1 MEVVF
6 AILEDVL
13 VSKGDCLEIGNNHVV
28 DDKANLMEKPHAKS
42 EHAPL
47 PPLHPFVHGS
57 QALDS

>member
-1 MEVVF
+1 MKVVF

-13 VSKGDCLEIGNNHVV
+13 VSKGDRLEIGNHVV
-28 DDKANLMEKPHAKS
+28 DDKANLMAKPHAKS

-57 QALDS
+57 QVSDS

>member
-47 PPLHPFVHGS
+47 PP
-57 QALDS
+57 